1 MQSRKVID
9 LESDITY
16 YGNSKLIATNHIT
29 TTIPVSV
36 QPIIVVLVLCLVENT
51 LKRTGIMIA
60 FSIWLSFMLRILKWA
75 SFRGNLPSQKLN
87 LQVCCRA

>member
-36 QPIIVVLVLCLVENT
+36 QTIIVVLVLSEED
-51 LKRTGIMIA
+51 RHHD
-60 FSIWLSFMLRILKWA
+60 SIQHLAQL
-75 SFRGNLPSQKLN
+75 
-87 LQVCCRA
+87 